1 MALKKFRPLTPSQR
15 YRTVLVREGLWTGD
29 PEKSLLSPLS
39 KSGGRNN
46 LGRATNINTGGG
58 HKRRYRIIDFRRNK
72 YDIPA
77 KVERLEYD
85 PNRSANIAL
94 LFYADGEKR
103 YILAPEG
110 LKVGDKLMSSRK
122 EADIRVGNALPLNK
136 IPLATFIH
144 NVEMRVGKGG
154 QISRSAGS
162 VCQLMAVDEKYALIK
177 LPSGEVRRV
186 PALCMATI
194 GQVGNLDHGSVVSG
208 KAGRT
213 RWLGRRSHNRG
224 VTKNPV
230 DHPMGGGEGKTSG
243 GRHPTTPW
251 GKITKGL
258 KTRNPRK
265 KSSKLIVRR
274 RRDKTQLS

>member
-1 MALKKFRPLTPSQR
+1 MPLKKFRPLTPSQR
-15 YRTVLVREGLWTGD
+15 YRTVLVREGLWQGE
-29 PEKSLLSPLS
+29 PEKSLLTSLN

-58 HKRRYRIIDFRRNK
+58 HKRRYRVVDFRRNK
-72 YDIPA
+72 YDVPA

-110 LKVGDKLMSSRK
+110 LKVGDKVLSSRK
-122 EADIRVGNALPLNK
+122 EADIRVGNALPLKK
-136 IPLATFIH
+136 IPLATFVH

-154 QISRSAGS
+154 QIARSAGS
-162 VCQLMAVDEKYALIK
+162 ACQLMAVDDKYALLK
-177 LPSGEVRRV
+177 APSGEVRRV
-186 PALCMATI
+186 PAECMATV
-194 GQVGNLDHGSVVSG
+194 GQVGNLDHESVVSG

-213 RWLGRRSHNRG
+213 RWLGRRGHVRG
-224 VTKNPV
+224 VVKNPV
-230 DHPMGGGEGKTSG
+230 DHPMGGGEGRSSG
-243 GRHPTTPW
+243 GRHPCTPW

-265 KSSKLIVRR
+265 KSNNLIVRR